1 MAKPNRA
8 AMIKDEAK
16 KSILLLPAV
25 ILLVCFFIVPI
36 ILTVYY
42 SFTNMALTGANA
54 QNFQFVGIDNYVKIF
69 KDQNTD
75 RNQEYTGIPDRKP
88 CRTEYPWFHHC
99 LFDEGKSKS
108 LP

>member
-1 MAKPNRA
+1 MAKSNRA

-54 QNFQFVGIDNYVKIF
+54 QNFQFVGVDTTLRFLKI
-69 KDQNTD
+69 Q
-75 RNQEYTGIPDRKP
+75 I
-88 CRTEYPWFHHC
+88 H
-99 LFDEGKSKS
+99 
-108 LP
+108 

>member
-36 ILTVYY
+36 ILTIY
-42 SFTNMALTGANA
+42 G
-54 QNFQFVGIDNYVKIF
+54 
-69 KDQNTD
+69 
-75 RNQEYTGIPDRKP
+75 R
-88 CRTEYPWFHHC
+88 
-99 LFDEGKSKS
+99 
-108 LP
+108 

>member
-54 QNFQFVGIDNYVKIF
+54 QNFQFVGIDTTLRFLKI
-69 KDQNTD
+69 Q
-75 RNQEYTGIPDRKP
+75 I
-88 CRTEYPWFHHC
+88 H
-99 LFDEGKSKS
+99 
-108 LP
+108 